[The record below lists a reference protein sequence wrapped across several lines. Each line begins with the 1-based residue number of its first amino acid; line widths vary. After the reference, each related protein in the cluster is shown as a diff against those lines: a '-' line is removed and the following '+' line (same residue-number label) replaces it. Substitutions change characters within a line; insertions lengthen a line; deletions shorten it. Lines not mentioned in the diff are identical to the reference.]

1 MEESMNTNRT
11 SLRVALGTAALLFA
25 FTNPLFAKGTVE
37 QPDFHGK
44 AKYVFFFVG
53 DGMATPQVNAA
64 EIFKSAQN
72 HSGIKVS
79 HLSFTRFPT
88 SGLTT
93 TYDAS
98 SFITDSASAMTAMM
112 TGHKTLSGVI
122 NMDTSKTEKYKTLAE
137 YAKDNGY
144 KVGIV
149 SSVSLDHATPAAT
162 YAKVPSRG
170 QMYDIDVQLTRSNFD
185 YFGGGGLTQ
194 KGKKAG
200 EPDVFDLARMNGYTV
215 VDSKADFD
223 ALKSGVGKIL
233 ACNAVLQ
240 DENAMPYDMDRRAGD
255 LGLADYT
262 RKGIELLDNPNGFFM
277 MVEGGKID
285 WACHAND
292 ASAAIKDT
300 LAFDEAIGQAIKFAD
315 AHADETLIVVTG
327 DHETGGMTIGFAGTK
342 YSTFF
347 RKIALQKG
355 SYVAFNDEILNPY
368 KKDHTRENADLQD
381 LMPAVENYF
390 GIKYRDLNDADK
402 ELLQRAFLRSLGNEV
417 EHVAQ
422 ENIYSLYGSYE
433 PFTVALTHIVNQL
446 AGIGWTSYSHTGV
459 PVSTFARGVGQS
471 LFSGY
476 YDNTDIFKK
485 LGRAMALHVPASVAL
500 N

>member
-1 MEESMNTNRT
+1 MQKNRT
-11 SLRVALGTAALLFA
+11 RFALSLSTAALIIAFA
-25 FTNPLFAKGTVE
+25 NPLMAKGMDD
-37 QPDFHGK
+37 QGHQGR

-53 DGMATPQVNAA
+53 DGMAMPQVNAA
-64 EIFKSAQN
+64 EIYKNASV
-72 HSGIKVS
+72 GPDIKIS
-79 HLSFTRFPT
+79 HLSFTQFPV

-122 NMDTSKTEKYKTLAE
+122 NMDTKKTEKFKTLAE
-137 YAKDNGY
+137 YAKEGGY
-144 KVGIV
+144 KVGVV

-170 QMYDIDVQLTRSNFD
+170 EMYNIDVQLAQSSFD

-194 KGKKAG
+194 KGKKDG
-200 EPDVFDLARMNGYTV
+200 DPDVFELAKKNGFTV
-215 VDSKADFD
+215 VGDKAAFE
-223 ALKSGVGKIL
+223 ALRPGVGKVL
-233 ACNAVLQ
+233 AHNSVLQ
-240 DENAMPYDMDRRAGD
+240 DESALSYEMDRGKDD
-255 LGLADYT
+255 LSLADYT
-262 RKGIELLDNPNGFFM
+262 RKGIELLDNPKGFFM

-300 LAFDEAIGQAIKFAD
+300 LAFDDAVVQAVHFAD
-315 AHADETLIVVTG
+315 AHPNETLIVVTG
-327 DHETGGMTIGFAGTK
+327 DHETGGMSIGFAGTK

-347 RKIALQKG
+347 NKIALQKG
-355 SYVAFNDEILNPY
+355 SYIAFNDEVLTPY
-368 KKDHTRENADLQD
+368 KKSHSKENARLEDILAD
-381 LMPAVENYF
+381 VEKYF
-390 GIKYRDLNDADK
+390 GIKNQDLSAADK
-402 ELLQRAFLRSLGNEV
+402 ELLDRAFQRSLGGEV

-446 AGIGWTSYSHTGV
+446 AGIGWTTYSHTGV
-459 PVSTFARGVGQS
+459 PVATFARGTGGD

-476 YDNTDIFKK
+476 YDNTDIFRK
-485 LGRAMALHVPASVAL
+485 LSKAMALQVPVAVTM

>member
-1 MEESMNTNRT
+1 MYTNRT
-11 SLRVALGTAALLFA
+11 SLKVALGTAALLFA
-25 FTNPLFAKGTVE
+25 FTNPLFAKGTPD
-37 QPDFHGK
+37 QPNSKGK

-64 EIFKSAQN
+64 EIFKSAEN

-79 HLSFTRFPT
+79 HLSFTQFPT

-122 NMDTSKTEKYKTLAE
+122 NMDTTKTQKYKTLAE
-137 YAKDNGY
+137 YAKEGGY

-170 QMYDIDVQLTRSNFD
+170 QMYDIDVQLTQSGFD
-185 YFGGGGLTQ
+185 YFGGGGLNQ
-194 KGKKAG
+194 KGKKDGDA
-200 EPDVFDLARMNGYTV
+200 DIFDLARKNGFTV
-215 VDSKADFD
+215 VNNKVDFE
-223 ALKSGVGKIL
+223 ALKPGVGKVI
-233 ACNAVLQ
+233 AYNAVLQ
-240 DENAMPYDMDRRAGD
+240 DEFAMPYDMDRGKDD
-255 LGLADYT
+255 LGLVDYT
-262 RKGIELLDNPNGFFM
+262 KKGIELLDNPNGFFM

-300 LAFDEAIGQAIKFAD
+300 LAFDDAVVQAIKFAD
-315 AHADETLIVVTG
+315 AHPNETLIVVTG

-347 RKIALQKG
+347 DKIGLQKG
-355 SYVAFNDEILNPY
+355 SYVAFNDKILTPY
-368 KKDHTRENADLQD
+368 KKNHTKENANLQE
-381 LMPAVENYF
+381 LMPEVEKYF
-390 GIKYRDLNDADK
+390 GLKFEDLSEADK

-433 PFTVALTHIVNQL
+433 PFTVALTHIVNQM
-446 AGIGWTSYSHTGV
+446 AGVGWTSYSHTGV
-459 PVSTFARGVGQS
+459 PVSTFAKGVGQNY
-471 LFSGY
+471 FSGY

-485 LGRAMALHVPASVAL
+485 FGEVMALHVPMTVTT